1 MSLHQD
7 RPNPTHWA
15 HAMRTRV
22 MNGPDSPTVSQSW
35 CQPSCKTVRN
45 AIVSGVTQY
54 THKKIKN
61 KKIIT
66 TTETEF
72 LRYFRRRH
80 IEIKSQ
86 RNISDFFSKLAHK
99 FSKILQT
106 LPLAPNKQRSLSL
119 YGNIC
124 FHFSPLFHV
133 WWMRQKKKKKIRKL
147 KFQSIQKNHLQVTG
161 KQILYIGNENT
172 EYSSI
177 CMYSLPSVDSLI
189 YIYIYEKYQYAAYKN
204 KQVPREK
211 EEERVGTRSTDSFL
225 ISSRLIGLSPPMVE
239 AGDDEDDERAL
250 KL

>member
-7 RPNPTHWA
+7 RPNPAHWA

-133 WWMRQKKKKKIRKL
+133 WWMRQKKKKNPGIEIPKHPEKSFVGNRKTN
-147 KFQSIQKNHLQVTG
+147 S
-161 KQILYIGNENT
+161 LYR
-172 EYSSI
+172 
-177 CMYSLPSVDSLI
+177 
-189 YIYIYEKYQYAAYKN
+189 K
-204 KQVPREK
+204 
-211 EEERVGTRSTDSFL
+211 
-225 ISSRLIGLSPPMVE
+225 
-239 AGDDEDDERAL
+239 
-250 KL
+250 